1 MVAPR
6 VLVLALPL
14 VAVLHATARADDDP
28 PPVRRGPVP
37 QYPTPLA
44 QETQSTYVPQSVAL
58 SGPNEITNWDS
69 SRPVPDGYTPVE
81 RAHKHLIVG
90 GAVTF
95 GVSYGLS
102 AFVAAVGDDSARNG
116 GKNEVAAMWIPV
128 AGPWIQAGQTDS
140 STGKFFLV
148 GMGSAQVAGAIM
160 PYYGLTTTQR
170 VLVRNDLVGSLTVS
184 PMAARGAS
192 GMVLSGRF

>member
-44 QETQSTYVPQSVAL
+44 PETQSTDGPPSWAL
-58 SGPNEITNWDS
+58 WGQQKITSGAGSGPV
-69 SRPVPDGYTPVE
+69 RDGYTPVE

-102 AFVAAVGDDSARNG
+102 AF
-116 GKNEVAAMWIPV
+116 
-128 AGPWIQAGQTDS
+128 
-140 STGKFFLV
+140 
-148 GMGSAQVAGAIM
+148 
-160 PYYGLTTTQR
+160 
-170 VLVRNDLVGSLTVS
+170 
-184 PMAARGAS
+184 
-192 GMVLSGRF
+192 